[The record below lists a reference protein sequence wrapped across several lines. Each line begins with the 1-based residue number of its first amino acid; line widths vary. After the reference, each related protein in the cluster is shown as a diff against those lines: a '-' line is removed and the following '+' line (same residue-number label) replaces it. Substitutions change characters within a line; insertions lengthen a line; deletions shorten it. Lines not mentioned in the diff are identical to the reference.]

1 MPNSHSKVRVLNHV
15 VAVIALLAPLFAH
28 AQCQPAKPKA
38 VDPPHGSESS
48 STAPQ
53 FYDEP
58 QFTVAGVA
66 DATNLGGHG
75 SDTVVRTK
83 ESLAKDTVSLSK
95 QAESDHSAAAL
106 AQEEKSVRQAIERD
120 SKNAALHHQLGGIEE
135 QQKHSL
141 EAVREYQLAAELSP
155 TEPYLFD
162 WGTELLAHRAH
173 DPAIEVLTKGNRL
186 FPKSVRMLI
195 GLGVAWHARGS
206 YERAADCICAASD
219 LNSTDQ
225 TPYLFLAKMQ
235 NAGVVP
241 SVAVIDRLARF
252 VRLYPENALANY
264 YYAAALWKPAQGS
277 ADISGTAQVASLLD
291 AAVHLDPK
299 LGPAYLLRGIIY
311 ADAGDSSKAIS
322 AFQRAAEASPQ
333 MEEPHYRLAQAYRRA
348 GDKVKAQQELN
359 LYEQLSKKAA
369 AEAERERLA
378 IPQFVVALRDPQ
390 PAAQPDKP

>member
-1 MPNSHSKVRVLNHV
+1 MHGF
-15 VAVIALLAPLFAH
+15 VALMVLLAPFLVH
-28 AQCQPAKPKA
+28 AQCEPSKAKPA
-38 VDPPHGSESS
+38 DPPQTNKTT

-75 SDTVVRTK
+75 SDTVVRAK

-106 AQEEKSVRQAIERD
+106 AQKEKSLRQAIERD
-120 SKNAALHHQLGGIEE
+120 SKNAALHHRLGGIEE
-135 QQKHSL
+135 EQKRPL
-141 EAVREYQLAAELSP
+141 EAVREYQRAAELSP

-173 DPAIEVLTKGNRL
+173 DPAIEVFTKGNRL
-186 FPKSVRMLI
+186 FPNSVRMLI

-219 LNSTDQ
+219 LNPADQ
-225 TPYLFLAKMQ
+225 APYLFLAKMQ
-235 NAGVVP
+235 NAGLVP

-252 VRLYPENALANY
+252 ARLYPQNALANY
-264 YYAAALWKPAQGS
+264 YYAAALWRPAQGT
-277 ADISGTAQVASLLD
+277 ADAAVTTQVVSLLD

-311 ADAGDSSKAIS
+311 AEAGDSSKAIA
-322 AFQRAAEASPQ
+322 AFQRAAETNPQ
-333 MEEPHYRLAQAYRRA
+333 MEEPHYRLALAYRRA
-348 GDKVKAQQELN
+348 GEKLKAQQELN
-359 LYEQLSKKAA
+359 LYEQLSKKTA

-390 PAAQPDKP
+390 PAAHPDKP